1 MLRAAVAEPLD
12 ADGRAL
18 EFQRVLDEV
27 RQRRDEFDARSHVPR
42 DMIERFRDV
51 GIYRAATPRCF
62 GGDALPPAQFLHLVE
77 RIAEADGSAG
87 WVASFGSAST
97 YLTALPRQTLAEL
110 YADGPDLV
118 FAGGLFPIQP
128 ATQVEG
134 GWRVSGTW
142 KFASGCK
149 GADVLGVGIGIGGP
163 GGKPRTALLRARDV
177 EIVENWNVVGLKGT
191 GSHDLK
197 LDNAFVPD
205 DWTFIRGGEPS
216 IDEPLYRYPTIA
228 YAAQVLAVV
237 NLGLARAALD
247 EITRMASSSGV
258 TGAPKL
264 GDRAYVR
271 IELGKAEA
279 ELQAARGFFYDAT
292 EAVWESILAGN
303 PVTPEQ
309 VSQLRL
315 SAVHVSRAG
324 ADVVRRAYSLAGT
337 TAIYLNH
344 PLQRYLRDAMVVTQ
358 HAFLSDGMYDGAGA
372 VLLDVPPFP
381 GYI

>member
-1 MLRAAVAEPLD
+1 MLRAAVATPLD

-27 RQRRDEFDARSHVPR
+27 RQRREEFDSRSHVPR

-62 GGDALPPAQFLHLVE
+62 GGDALPPAQFLRLVE

-163 GGKPRTALLRARDV
+163 GGKPRTALLRAKDV

-205 DWTFIRGGEPS
+205 DWTFIRGGQS
-216 IDEPLYRYPTIA
+216 NIDEPLYRYPTIA

-258 TGAPKL
+258 TGAPKM

-271 IELGKAEA
+271 IEIGKAEA

-292 EAVWESILAGN
+292 ETVWESILAGDA
-303 PVTPEQ
+303 VTPEQ

-315 SAVHVSRAG
+315 AAVHVSRAG
-324 ADVVRRAYSLAGT
+324 ADVVRRAYTLAGT

-381 GYI
+381 GYL

>member
-1 MLRAAVAEPLD
+1 MLRAAVATPLD

-27 RQRRDEFDARSHVPR
+27 RQRREEFDSRSHVPR

-62 GGDALPPAQFLHLVE
+62 GGDALPPAQFLRLVE

-163 GGKPRTALLRARDV
+163 GGKPRTALLRAKDV

-205 DWTFIRGGEPS
+205 DWTFIRGGQS
-216 IDEPLYRYPTIA
+216 NIDEPLYRYPTIA

-271 IELGKAEA
+271 IEIGKAEA

-292 EAVWESILAGN
+292 ETVWESILAGDA
-303 PVTPEQ
+303 VTPEQ

-315 SAVHVSRAG
+315 AAVHVSRAG
-324 ADVVRRAYSLAGT
+324 ADVVRRAYTLAGT

-381 GYI
+381 GYL